1 MRPTILCIDDDERAL
16 YIRSRI
22 LERLNYRV
30 LTATSAA
37 AGLRLFAHE
46 GADVIVLDYYMPDM
60 NGSEVAWELK
70 NRGSKVPILMLS
82 SAVFCPDDAAD
93 LVDAFCAKIDGPAT
107 FLDVLQSLV
116 AAAGERGGTGHYS
129 VLHVDQDDAHRH
141 SLARSLRRAG
151 FKVLEATSGAEAL
164 AIVKTCPDLVLLE
177 DHLADMEGSEVCRRI
192 KADPSTARIPVLHL
206 TAKTDVGEAGNA
218 ACHDSYFV
226 QSLPA
231 DELVATVNALLDR
244 PAQPSSC

>member
-16 YIRSRI
+16 YIRSKI

-70 NRGSKVPILMLS
+70 SRGSKVPILMLS

-93 LVDAFCAKIDGPAT
+93 LVDAFCAKIDGPVT
-107 FLDVLQSLV
+107 FIDVLKRLV
-116 AAAGERGGTGHYS
+116 ETAGKHGGAGHYS
-129 VLHVDQDDAHRH
+129 VLHVEQDRAHRH
-141 SLARSLRRAG
+141 VLARSLRRAG

-177 DHLADMEGSEVCRRI
+177 GHLADMEGSEVCRRI
-192 KADPSTARIPVLHL
+192 KADPTTARIPVLHL
-206 TAKTDVGEAGNA
+206 AANAEGGKGQGGAAG
-218 ACHDSYFV
+218 HDRYFV
-226 QSLPA
+226 EPLPA
-231 DELVATVNALLDR
+231 DELVAAVNALLTR
-244 PAQPSSC
+244 PAAN